1 MLDFLNN
8 IIVASIIKS
17 AIILFALLTAFAY
30 MTLIER
36 RVVAKI
42 QGRLGPNRAGPF
54 GMFQPVADAIKM
66 AFKEQIIPSQA
77 KKLIYLIAPIIS
89 VVVALSAFAVIPV
102 GREWNPSH
110 PSVWDP
116 FIGDINVGLLWI
128 LSISSLAVYGIV
140 LGGWASGN
148 RYSLLGSLRS
158 AAQMV
163 SYETSLGLALSGTLM
178 WSGTLSMVGIVHQ
191 QLSQGIWFVFVQ
203 PLGFV
208 IYVIAAIAEVNRA
221 PFDLPEAEQE
231 LTAGYLTEY
240 SGLRWSLYQMAE
252 YINMITVSAVAS
264 TLFLGGWSLFGL
276 EQLFPGFSIIIFLV
290 KVAFFLFLFIWLRAT
305 LPRIRYDRLMRLG
318 WQGLLPLAVLNVVI
332 TAIVVALNLP
342 GWVNTIAGLLVIGA
356 MLVLFRQLSIAEG
369 TRFEELRAKKGVGQ
383 EKLILPSSVR
393 LVKFEKP
400 VPVQEE
406 TALAES
412 QATGAETKVQGAAA
426 VKA

>member
-1 MLDFLNN
+1 MLEFLNN
-8 IIVASIIKS
+8 IVVASVIKG
-17 AIILFALLTAFAY
+17 AIVILALLTAFAY

-42 QGRLGPNRAGPF
+42 QGRLGPNRVGPF
-54 GMFQPVADAIKM
+54 GLFQPLADAIKM
-66 AFKEQIIPSQA
+66 AFKEQIVPSQA
-77 KKLIYLIAPIIS
+77 RKAIYLVAPIIS
-89 VVVALSAFAVIPV
+89 VVVALSAFAVVPI
-102 GREWNPSH
+102 GNSWINGK

-116 FIGDINVGLLWI
+116 VIGDINVGLLWI

-178 WSGTLSMVGIVHQ
+178 WAGTLSMVGIVHA
-191 QLSQGIWFVFVQ
+191 QLNQGIWFVFAQ

-208 IYVIAAIAEVNRA
+208 IYIIAGIAEVNRA

-252 YINMITVSAVAS
+252 YINMITVSSIAA
-264 TLFLGGWSLFGL
+264 TLFFGGWSFFGFGL
-276 EQLFPGFSIIIFLV
+276 ENIPGLSIVIYLV
-290 KVAFFLFLFIWLRAT
+290 KVAIFLFLFIWIRAT

-318 WQGLLPLAVLNVVI
+318 WTLLLPLAVLNVII
-332 TAIVVALNLP
+332 TATVVAL
-342 GWVNTIAGLLVIGA
+342 GWPWWINGLAGLGIIVA
-356 MLVLFRQLSIAEG
+356 VLLYERS
-369 TRFEELRAKKGVGQ
+369 RSVRGQ
-383 EKLILPSSVR
+383 EVIPEEKKALPSSIR
-393 LVKFEKP
+393 LAKFEKVSAEPAPP
-400 VPVQEE
+400 VVQE
-406 TALAES
+406 AKIL
-412 QATGAETKVQGAAA
+412 
-426 VKA
+426 

>member
-8 IIVASIIKS
+8 IIVANVIKG
-17 AIILFALLTAFAY
+17 AILIVALLTAFAY

-42 QGRLGPNRAGPF
+42 QGRLGPNRVGPS
-54 GMFQPVADAIKM
+54 GLFQPLADAIKM
-66 AFKEQIIPSQA
+66 AFKEQIVPTQA
-77 KKLIYLIAPIIS
+77 RKVIYLIAPVIS
-89 VVVALSAFAVIPV
+89 VVVALCAFAVVPI
-102 GREWNPSH
+102 GNNWIDGKQSI
-110 PSVWDP
+110 WDP
-116 FIGDINVGLLWI
+116 FIGDINVSLLWI
-128 LSISSLAVYGIV
+128 LSISSLSVYGIV
-140 LGGWASGN
+140 LGGWSSGN

-178 WSGTLSMVGIVHQ
+178 WAGTLSLVGIVHA
-191 QLSQGIWFVFVQ
+191 QLDQGIWFVFAQ

-208 IYVIAAIAEVNRA
+208 LYFIAGIAEVNRA

-264 TLFLGGWSLFGL
+264 TLFFGGWSFFGFGL
-276 EQLFPGFSIIIFLV
+276 ERIPGLSILIFLV
-290 KVAFFLFLFIWLRAT
+290 KVAIFLFLFIWIRAT

-318 WQGLLPLAVLNVVI
+318 WTLLLPLAVLNVVI
-332 TAIVVALNLP
+332 TATVVALGWP
-342 GWVNTIAGLLVIGA
+342 WWVNGVASLAIILAVLLYERRRSVQAQTFIP
-356 MLVLFRQLSIAEG
+356 
-369 TRFEELRAKKGVGQ
+369 EENKAW
-383 EKLILPSSVR
+383 PSSVR
-393 LVKFEKP
+393 LAKFEKVAVEQ
-400 VPVQEE
+400 VPTVQE
-406 TALAES
+406 
-412 QATGAETKVQGAAA
+412 

>member
-1 MLDFLNN
+1 MLEFLNN
-8 IIVASIIKS
+8 IVVASVIKG
-17 AIILFALLTAFAY
+17 AIVILALLTAFAY

-42 QGRLGPNRAGPF
+42 QGRLGPNRVGPS
-54 GMFQPVADAIKM
+54 GLFQPLADAIKM
-66 AFKEQIIPSQA
+66 AFKEQIVPSQA
-77 KKLIYLIAPIIS
+77 RKAIYLVAPIIS
-89 VVVALSAFAVIPV
+89 VVVALSAFAVVPI
-102 GREWNPSH
+102 GNSWINGK

-116 FIGDINVGLLWI
+116 VIGDINVGLLWI

-178 WSGTLSMVGIVHQ
+178 WAGTLSMVGIVHA
-191 QLSQGIWFVFVQ
+191 QLNQGIWFVFAQ

-208 IYVIAAIAEVNRA
+208 IYIIAGIAEVNRA

-252 YINMITVSAVAS
+252 YINMITVSSIAA
-264 TLFLGGWSLFGL
+264 TLFFGGWSFFGFGL
-276 EQLFPGFSIIIFLV
+276 ENIPGLSIVIFLV
-290 KVAFFLFLFIWLRAT
+290 KVAIFLFLFIWIRAT

-318 WQGLLPLAVLNVVI
+318 WTLLLPLAVLNVII
-332 TAIVVALNLP
+332 TATVVAL
-342 GWVNTIAGLLVIGA
+342 GWPWWINGLAGLVIIVA
-356 MLVLFRQLSIAEG
+356 VLLYERS
-369 TRFEELRAKKGVGQ
+369 RSLRGQ
-383 EKLILPSSVR
+383 EVIPEEKKALPSSIR
-393 LVKFEKP
+393 LAKFEKVSAESSP
-400 VPVQEE
+400 AVQE
-406 TALAES
+406 AKIL
-412 QATGAETKVQGAAA
+412 
-426 VKA
+426 

>member
-1 MLDFLNN
+1 MLEFLNN
-8 IIVASIIKS
+8 IVVASVIKG
-17 AIILFALLTAFAY
+17 AIVILALLTAFAY

-42 QGRLGPNRAGPF
+42 QGRLGPNRVGPS
-54 GMFQPVADAIKM
+54 GLFQPLADAIKM
-66 AFKEQIIPSQA
+66 AFKEQIVPSQA
-77 KKLIYLIAPIIS
+77 RKAIYLVAPIIS
-89 VVVALSAFAVIPV
+89 VVVALSAFAVVPI
-102 GREWNPSH
+102 GNSWINGK

-116 FIGDINVGLLWI
+116 VIGDINVGLLWI

-178 WSGTLSMVGIVHQ
+178 WAGTLSMVGIVHA
-191 QLSQGIWFVFVQ
+191 QLNQGIWFVFAQ

-208 IYVIAAIAEVNRA
+208 IYIIAGIAEVNRA

-252 YINMITVSAVAS
+252 YINMITVSSIAA
-264 TLFLGGWSLFGL
+264 TLFFGGWSFFGFGL
-276 EQLFPGFSIIIFLV
+276 ENIPGLSIVIYLV
-290 KVAFFLFLFIWLRAT
+290 KVAIFLFLFIWIRAT

-318 WQGLLPLAVLNVVI
+318 WTLLLPLAVLNIII
-332 TAIVVALNLP
+332 TATVVAL
-342 GWVNTIAGLLVIGA
+342 GWPWWINGLAGLVIIVA
-356 MLVLFRQLSIAEG
+356 VLLYERS
-369 TRFEELRAKKGVGQ
+369 RSLRGQ
-383 EKLILPSSVR
+383 EIIPEEKKALPSSIR
-393 LVKFEKP
+393 LAKFEKVSAESSP
-400 VPVQEE
+400 AVQE
-406 TALAES
+406 AKIL
-412 QATGAETKVQGAAA
+412 
-426 VKA
+426 

>member
-8 IIVASIIKS
+8 IIVANVIKGAILII
-17 AIILFALLTAFAY
+17 ALLTAFAY

-42 QGRLGPNRAGPF
+42 QGRLGPNRVGPF
-54 GMFQPVADAIKM
+54 GLFQPLADAIKM
-66 AFKEQIIPSQA
+66 GFKEQIIPTQA
-77 KKLIYLIAPIIS
+77 SKVIYLIAPVIS
-89 VVVALSAFAVIPV
+89 VVVALCAFAVVPI
-102 GREWNPSH
+102 GNNWIDGKQSI
-110 PSVWDP
+110 WDP

-128 LSISSLAVYGIV
+128 LSISSLSVYGIV
-140 LGGWASGN
+140 LGGWSSGN

-178 WSGTLSMVGIVHQ
+178 WAGTLSMVGIVHA
-191 QLSQGIWFVFVQ
+191 QLNQGIWFVFAQ

-208 IYVIAAIAEVNRA
+208 LYFIAGIAEVNRA

-264 TLFLGGWSLFGL
+264 TLFFGGWSFFGFGL
-276 EQLFPGFSIIIFLV
+276 ERIPGLSILIFLV
-290 KVAFFLFLFIWLRAT
+290 KVAIFLFLFIWIRAT

-318 WQGLLPLAVLNVVI
+318 WTLLLPLAVLNVVI
-332 TAIVVALNLP
+332 TATVVAL
-342 GWVNTIAGLLVIGA
+342 GWPWWINGVAGLAIILAILLYERRRNVQAQTYIP
-356 MLVLFRQLSIAEG
+356 
-369 TRFEELRAKKGVGQ
+369 EE
-383 EKLILPSSVR
+383 EKALPSSVR
-393 LVKFEKP
+393 LAKFEKVAVEQ
-400 VPVQEE
+400 VPTVEE
-406 TALAES
+406 IKS
-412 QATGAETKVQGAAA
+412 
-426 VKA
+426 

>member
-8 IIVASIIKS
+8 EIVADVIKS
-17 AIILFALLTAFAY
+17 GILIVALLTAFAY

-36 RVVAKI
+36 RVVAKL
-42 QGRLGPNRAGPF
+42 QGRLGPNRAGPS
-54 GMFQPVADAIKM
+54 GIFQPVADAIKM

-77 KKLIYLIAPIIS
+77 KKAIYLVAPIIS
-89 VVVALSAFAVIPV
+89 VVVALCAFAVVPIGNSWIDGKP
-102 GREWNPSH
+102 GP
-110 PSVWDP
+110 WDP
-116 FIGDINVGLLWI
+116 IVGDINVGLLWI

-178 WSGTLSMVGIVHQ
+178 WAGTLSLVGIVHA
-191 QLSQGIWFVFVQ
+191 QLNQHIWFVFAQ

-208 IYVIAAIAEVNRA
+208 LYFIAAIAEVNRA

-264 TLFLGGWSLFGL
+264 TLFFGGWSFFGL
-276 EQLFPGFSIIIFLV
+276 ERIPVLSILIFLV
-290 KVAFFLFLFIWLRAT
+290 KVAFFLFLFIWIRAI

-318 WQGLLPLAVLNVVI
+318 WQLLLPLAVLNVI
-332 TAIVVALNLP
+332 ISATVVALGLP
-342 GWVNTIAGLLVIGA
+342 WWVNGIIGLAIIVAL
-356 MLVLFRQLSIAEG
+356 LLFVRRRTQEG
-369 TRFEELRAKKGVGQ
+369 QTAVSTQGTV
-383 EKLILPSSVR
+383 LPSSVR
-393 LVKFEKP
+393 LAKFES
-400 VPVQEE
+400 VEGSAAQ
-406 TALAES
+406 LA
-412 QATGAETKVQGAAA
+412 APAA
-426 VKA
+426 